1 MPGRSAPSAV
11 TATCGIPR
19 HASFAFVS
27 DQKVE
32 QQWETPGYE
41 EIAEITKGHVAGMEQ
56 SDADEVWNVAGMRHV
71 LLYTKGR
78 KSGTEHKVA
87 LPTWNDPEGNRI
99 VAGSFAGHEK
109 HPAWFLNI
117 RDRKEPEILCR
128 VQGKQ
133 YWSAPE
139 ILDGEEYD
147 RIWNL
152 FVQDRAWYTDYQ
164 AKTERRIPLVRLPET
179 RPA

>member
-1 MPGRSAPSAV
+1 M
-11 TATCGIPR
+11 
-19 HASFAFVS
+19 S

-32 QQWETPGYE
+32 QQWETPSLD
-41 EIAEITKGHVAGMEQ
+41 EIPVISRGHVAAMEQ
-56 SDADEVWNVAGMRHV
+56 SDADEVWNVAGMHHV
-71 LLYTKGR
+71 VLHTIGR
-78 KSGTEHKVA
+78 KSGKEHKVA
-87 LPTWNDPEGNRI
+87 LPTWRDPEGNRI
-99 VAGSFAGHEK
+99 VAGSFAGAEQ

-133 YWSAPE
+133 FWSNPE
-139 ILDGEEYD
+139 ILDGDEYD

-164 AKTERRIPLVRLPET
+164 AKTDRRIPLVRIPET
-179 RPA
+179 RPV

>member
-1 MPGRSAPSAV
+1 
-11 TATCGIPR
+11 
-19 HASFAFVS
+19 VS

-32 QQWETPGYE
+32 QQWETPSLD
-41 EIAEITKGHVAGMEQ
+41 EIPVISRGHVAAMEQ
-56 SDADEVWNVAGMRHV
+56 SDADEVWNVAGMHHV
-71 LLYTKGR
+71 VLHTIGR
-78 KSGTEHKVA
+78 KSGKEHKVA
-87 LPTWNDPEGNRI
+87 LPTWRDPEGNRI
-99 VAGSFAGHEK
+99 VAGSFAGAEQ

-133 YWSAPE
+133 FWSNPE
-139 ILDGEEYD
+139 ILDGDEYD

-164 AKTERRIPLVRLPET
+164 AKTDRRIPLVRIPET
-179 RPA
+179 RPV

>member
-1 MPGRSAPSAV
+1 M
-11 TATCGIPR
+11 
-19 HASFAFVS
+19 S
-27 DQKVE
+27 DQKVV
-32 QQWETPGYE
+32 QQWETPSYE
-41 EIAEITKGHVAGMEQ
+41 EIPEITKGHVAGMEM
-56 SDADEVWNVAGMRHV
+56 SDADEVWNVAGMHHV
-71 LLYTKGR
+71 LIHTIGR
-78 KSGTEHKVA
+78 KSGNVHKIA

-117 RDRKEPEILCR
+117 RDRTEPEVRCR

-133 YWSAPE
+133 FWSVPE
-139 ILDGEEYD
+139 ILEGEEYD

-179 RPA
+179 RPAD